1 MPAAVQA
8 HGSSWHKIDGT
19 AIAWFLST
27 LIATLHMLPRHLPI
41 RARLLLMG
49 LVFMTP
55 ACSTYSMR
63 KENVAKKKPASLKK
77 QAFYEQCLTESIRT
91 VYLERLWE
99 LFFVTRANKRV
110 VAEVSAPITVS
121 SVNKH
126 LLNDVLIYSL
136 DGRRTMPVTLRSGM
150 PDGARRVALQPNLRT
165 GFHLRTRAG
174 APRARCD
181 AW

>member
-1 MPAAVQA
+1 MPAALQA

-91 VYLERLWE
+91 VYLERNIVIHVREVRRWLRC
-99 LFFVTRANKRV
+99 RAWRRGRGW
-110 VAEVSAPITVS
+110 TW
-121 SVNKH
+121 
-126 LLNDVLIYSL
+126 
-136 DGRRTMPVTLRSGM
+136 GRRL
-150 PDGARRVALQPNLRT
+150 A
-165 GFHLRTRAG
+165 
-174 APRARCD
+174 
-181 AW
+181 